1 MILRIEK
8 LLGTKEMNKD
18 NCCSFRIILLT
29 FALVFTLLTFAQ
41 KTAEKQLKEGLRVS
55 NEDRRFLQKPKKYF
69 YYLNDKNG
77 NTTFSLNQ
85 GMNGDITMIS
95 ASEFDSLNRETKAYW
110 VHSNLGFYLSESV
123 YEANRVLHFSYES
136 EKEEEFNHERKALEG
151 IKTQQAFINL
161 PVFQVLSKAK
171 RQLTSIEVLD
181 SNGNVLQDIR
191 FNKDGDTSS
200 VVLRQYNKL
209 NQEILFQ
216 YITPGS
222 TTWTWDIFSEYDEN
236 GNHIKDFRVKTSDG
250 IADTS
255 EIRNYYYND
264 SNLLVL
270 QNYYNGTRFQNKTEY
285 FYNAKGYK
293 IKEVF
298 YEYDEIKFDVETV
311 YTYFKTGYLKN
322 EVSIDY
328 RARKPER
335 EVIKSRIKYW

>member
-1 MILRIEK
+1 MTNFTSCSPRINILALA
-8 LLGTKEMNKD
+8 LL
-18 NCCSFRIILLT
+18 
-29 FALVFTLLTFAQ
+29 FTLFSSAQ
-41 KTAEKQLKEGLRVS
+41 KTEKKQLKEGVRVS

-69 YYLNDKNG
+69 YYQNDKNG

-110 VHSNLGFYLSESV
+110 VHSNLGYYLSEKV
-123 YEANRVLHFSYES
+123 YETNRVLHYHYES
-136 EKEEEFNHERKALEG
+136 EKEEEFSHDRKALEG
-151 IKTQQAFINL
+151 INTQQTFINL

-171 RQLTSIEVLD
+171 RQLTSIEILD

-191 FNKDGDTSS
+191 LNKEGDTSS
-200 VVLRQYNKL
+200 VVLRQYNAL

-285 FYNAKGYK
+285 FYNAQGYK

-298 YEYDEIKFDVETV
+298 YEYDEIKLDVETI
-311 YTYFKTGYLKN
+311 YSYFKTGYLKK